1 MSLSVAQVTDGGL
14 HRECFQYV
22 AYRCVFVQDCQDF
35 VGLFTTFPPARDAHL
50 IDILTE
56 LTRTAQTVQIVVAEA
71 ACRALFRLRSLG

>member
-35 VGLFTTFPPARDAHL
+35 VGLFTTFPPARDARL

-56 LTRTAQTVQIVVAEA
+56 LTRTAQSA
-71 ACRALFRLRSLG
+71 AGKLKRVGEFSRATPHP